1 MVRRILSPTGA
12 PKPISFYSNGM
23 LVGSVLYSAGQ
34 AAINHEG
41 VVIGKGNAY
50 EQAKMAFS
58 FLAEILK
65 DGGMS
70 FSDVVRLNFFIRSR
84 NDIPSFLKV
93 RDENLKDNLPALSMV
108 VVEDLA
114 ISDFL
119 CEVEFIACRKD

>member
-1 MVRRILSPTGA
+1 
-12 PKPISFYSNGM
+12 M